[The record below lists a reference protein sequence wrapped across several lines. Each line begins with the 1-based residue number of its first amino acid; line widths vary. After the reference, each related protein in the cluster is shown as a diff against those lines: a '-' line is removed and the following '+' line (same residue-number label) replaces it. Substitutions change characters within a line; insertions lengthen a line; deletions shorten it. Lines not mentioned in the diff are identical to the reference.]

1 MIANDLLDTPLIVLP
16 GMGDEEIEALW
27 QSTYRRAK
35 MTQAFLDREIDV
47 ETYFDFMAQ
56 EGYEPSELL
65 DAAEEN
71 LAFAMQQG
79 LVVER

>member
-16 GMGDEEIEALW
+16 GMSDEEIEALW

-56 EGYEPSELL
+56 EGYEPCELM

-71 LAFAMQQG
+71 LDFAMQQG
-79 LVVER
+79 LVIER

>member
-35 MTQAFLDREIDV
+35 MTQAFLDREIDI

-56 EGYEPSELL
+56 EGYEPCDLL
-65 DAAEEN
+65 DTAEEN
-71 LAFAMQQG
+71 LDFAIQQG
-79 LVVER
+79 LVIER